1 MHPTI
6 SNMASQFASVD
17 DLYAPSAID
26 FLAMIFIL
34 LWILLAVFHLV
45 SIVTGK
51 IYLHNSTTATN
62 NKEIPGVSILKP
74 LVGEEPN
81 LLKNLQTFFEL
92 NYPKFEILIC
102 LQDEL
107 DPAVKIV
114 RQLMEAYPLVNSRLF
129 TAAKTI
135 GVNPKI
141 NNMNQGYKA
150 AKYDLLWICDSNIKV
165 HQGTLTELVSHMGP
179 GVGMVHQIP
188 FVTNCLDFAG
198 CVDKVYF
205 GTQHAFVYLLAY
217 SLGQLCANG
226 MSSLYSKPLLDE
238 IGGLEVFSCYIAED
252 YFISKAIFKRGWK
265 VVLSSDPAMQNPSY
279 HSLLRYQQRMVRWT
293 RLRLTME
300 PFPSV
305 LEPLTE
311 SVVIGILASWAV
323 SHLWAFSVAFSFI
336 KHLLLWFFL
345 DYLLL
350 KTVQGP
356 NNPLPPLW
364 KLFLAWLF
372 REFSWLAFFLQ
383 AACGREIEWRT
394 SHFVLQL
401 GGKAER
407 LQEKCQ
413 DLGNHCC

>member
-1 MHPTI
+1 M
-6 SNMASQFASVD
+6 
-17 DLYAPSAID
+17 
-26 FLAMIFIL
+26 
-34 LWILLAVFHLV
+34 
-45 SIVTGK
+45 
-51 IYLHNSTTATN
+51 YLHTSFTALN
-62 NKEIPGVSILKP
+62 NKEVPGVSILKP

-81 LLKNLQTFFEL
+81 LIKNLQSFFEL
-92 NYPKFEILIC
+92 NYPKFEILVC
-102 LQDEL
+102 VQDEL

-114 RQLMEAYPLVNSRLF
+114 RQLMKAYPLVNSRLF

-165 HQGTLTELVSHMGP
+165 HQGSLTELVSHMGP

-188 FVTNCLDFAG
+188 FVTNCMDFAG

-238 IGGLEVFSCYIAED
+238 IGGLEMFSCYIAED
-252 YFISKAIFKRGWK
+252 YFISKAIFKRGMK

-311 SVVIGILASWAV
+311 SIVIGLMATWAV
-323 SHLWAFSVAFSFI
+323 WHLWEFSAIFFFI

-345 DYLLL
+345 DYMLLRS
-350 KTVQGP
+350 VQGP

-364 KLFLAWLF
+364 KLFVAWSF
-372 REFSWLAFFLQ
+372 REFSWIVFFLQ
-383 AACGREIEWRT
+383 AACGRKIEWRT

-413 DLGNHCC
+413 DISNHCC

>member
-1 MHPTI
+1 
-6 SNMASQFASVD
+6 MASPFANVD
-17 DLYAPSAID
+17 EFYAPNVLD
-26 FLAMIFIL
+26 LLAMFFIL
-34 LWILLAVFHLV
+34 LWIVLALFQLI
-45 SIVTGK
+45 SIATGK
-51 IYLHNSTTATN
+51 IYLHKSVAVAN
-62 NKEIPGVSILKP
+62 NKDLPGVSILKP

-81 LLKNLQTFFEL
+81 LIKNLQTFFEL
-92 NYPKFEILIC
+92 NYPKFEILFC
-102 LQDEL
+102 VQDEL

-150 AKYDLLWICDSNIKV
+150 AKYNLLWICDSNIRV

-217 SLGQLCANG
+217 SLGTLCANG

-238 IGGLEVFSCYIAED
+238 LGGLEVFSCYIAED
-252 YFISKAIFKRGWK
+252 YFISKAIFNRGMK
-265 VVLSSDPAMQNPSY
+265 VILSCDPAMQNPSHY
-279 HSLLRYQQRMVRWT
+279 SLLRYQQRMVRWT

-300 PFPSV
+300 PFPAIF
-305 LEPLTE
+305 EPLTE
-311 SVVIGILASWAV
+311 SVVIGLLASWAM
-323 SHLWAFSVAFSFI
+323 SYLWEFSAALMFI
-336 KHLLLWFFL
+336 KHILVWFVLDFILLRCI
-345 DYLLL
+345 
-350 KTVQGP
+350 QGP
-356 NNPLPPLW
+356 NNPLPPMW

-372 REFSWLAFFLQ
+372 REFSWIVFFLQ

-394 SHFVLQL
+394 SHFVLKL

-407 LQEKCQ
+407 LQEKSQ
-413 DLGNHCC
+413 DLNNHCC